1 MSNDDVTWWK
11 PSSQDRNQNRQ
22 PSGTEIPG
30 DTDAADIVGR
40 TGEEMPEVAHDEG
53 RPDPHVTRQDTPVLP
68 GVDAQDPDSMPR
80 AEDDEVTRQHSPEF
94 HDRPGSGSNIADRH
108 RVFDNVKAAGA
119 GRPGEAIEGQL
130 GPDELSD
137 PVEVIMNQEAK
148 LHH

>member
-11 PSSQDRNQNRQ
+11 PSSQDRNQDRQ
-22 PSGTEIPG
+22 TAGTDIPG

-53 RPDPHVTRQDTPVLP
+53 GSDPHVTKQDTPVLP

-80 AEDDEVTRQHSPEF
+80 AEDDEATREKSPEF
-94 HDRPGSGSNIADRH
+94 HDRPGSGGRIAERH
-108 RVFDNVKAAGA
+108 QVFDNKQSAAPETGD
-119 GRPGEAIEGQL
+119 GQL
-130 GPDELSD
+130 GPDELPD
-137 PVEVIMNQEAK
+137 PNEVIMNQEAK